1 MSDIATKLKQ
11 GQNLSFDESKSLFSD
26 LMEGKH
32 SEKEIIEILEALIK
46 KGETKDELAGGIF
59 VLRDKATKVSADLY
73 TIDTC
78 GTGGDGQ
85 NSLNISTAAAI
96 VLASMGVKVA
106 KHGNKAVS
114 SNCGSADVL
123 EALKININLKPDEAE
138 VSIKNLNFA
147 FMFAPNY
154 HSAMKY
160 VGPARKK
167 MGKKTIFNLIG
178 PLSSPA
184 QVKRQVIGVF
194 DKKWMKP
201 FAEALKENNVVHAY
215 IVHSDDGM
223 DEISPFAKTNIVEL
237 KDGIINEFTINPKYL
252 GISKGDKENLKGK
265 NADYNAGKIIE
276 IYKGTNNEFSQSVA
290 LNTAAGLIVSGKEN
304 DFKNAF
310 DKATKHLNSGKV
322 FEHLT
327 KLLSKNG

>member
-1 MSDIATKLKQ
+1 MSKAIENLKI
-11 GQNLSFDESKSLFSD
+11 GQDLSFEESKTLFSE

-32 SEKEIIEILEALIK
+32 DENSVIEILEFLLK

-59 VLRDKATKVSADLY
+59 ILRKKATRVKTDEN

-78 GTGGDGQ
+78 GTGGDNQ

-123 EALKININLKPDEAE
+123 EALKININLKPIE
-138 VSIKNLNFA
+138 VEENIKKFNFA

-154 HSAMKY
+154 HSAMKH

-167 MGKKTIFNLIG
+167 MKKKTIFNLIG

-201 FAEALKENNVVHAY
+201 FAEALKENGVIHAY

-223 DEISPFAKTNIVEL
+223 DEISPFAKTNVVEL
-237 KDGIINEFTINPKYL
+237 KNGSITEFIIDPKNLNIKFTN
-252 GISKGDKENLKGK
+252 KENLKGK
-265 NADYNAGKIIE
+265 NSEYNSKRIIE
-276 IYKGTNNEFSQSVA
+276 IFKGKINEFSESVA
-290 LNTAAGLIVSGKEN
+290 LNVAAGLIVSGKEN
-304 DFKNAF
+304 DYKIAF
-310 DKATKHLNSGKV
+310 EKASKHLNSGNVLK
-322 FEHLT
+322 HLA
-327 KLLSKNG
+327 KIQSN

>member
-1 MSDIATKLKQ
+1 MSNIKEKLKK
-11 GQNLSFDESKSLFSD
+11 GQNLSFKDSKILFSE

-32 SEKEIIEILEALIK
+32 DESSIIDILENLLI
-46 KGETKDELAGGIF
+46 KGETKDELAGGIY
-59 VLRDKATKVSADLY
+59 VLREKASKVNTDEN

-123 EALKININLKPDEAE
+123 EALKVNINLKANEAE
-138 VSIKNLNFA
+138 ESIKKFNFA

-154 HSAMKY
+154 HSAMKH

-184 QVKRQVIGVF
+184 QVKKQVIGCLF
-194 DKKWMKP
+194 I
-201 FAEALKENNVVHAY
+201 H
-215 IVHSDDGM
+215 I
-223 DEISPFAKTNIVEL
+223 
-237 KDGIINEFTINPKYL
+237 
-252 GISKGDKENLKGK
+252 
-265 NADYNAGKIIE
+265 
-276 IYKGTNNEFSQSVA
+276 
-290 LNTAAGLIVSGKEN
+290 
-304 DFKNAF
+304 
-310 DKATKHLNSGKV
+310 
-322 FEHLT
+322 
-327 KLLSKNG
+327 

>member
-1 MSDIATKLKQ
+1 MSDIIDNLKK
-11 GQNLSFDESKSLFSD
+11 GQNLSFEASKTLFKE
-26 LMEGKH
+26 LMEGKFNDNA
-32 SEKEIIEILEALIK
+32 IIEILDSLLM
-46 KGETKDELAGGIF
+46 KGETKDEIAGGIY
-59 VLRDKATKVSADLY
+59 VLREKAKKVKVDQQ

-85 NSLNISTAAAI
+85 NSLNISTASAL

-123 EALKININLKPDEAE
+123 EALKININLSPKE
-138 VSIKNLNFA
+138 VEESIKKFNFA
-147 FMFAPNY
+147 FMYAPNY
-154 HSAMKY
+154 HSAMKF

-184 QVKRQVIGVF
+184 HVKRQVIGVF

-201 FAEALKENNVVHAY
+201 FAEALKENGVVHAY

-223 DEISPFAKTNIVEL
+223 DEISPFEKTNIVEL
-237 KDGIINEFTINPKYL
+237 KNGEIKQFSINPKDL
-252 GISKGDKENLKGK
+252 GINSLNKENLKGK
-265 NADYNAGKIIE
+265 NAKFNSEKIIE
-276 IYKGTNNEFSQSVA
+276 IFKGKSNEFSQSVA
-290 LNTAAGLIVSGKEN
+290 LNVAAGLIVSGIEN
-304 DFKNAF
+304 EFKKAF
-310 DKATKHLNSGKV
+310 EKASQQLSSGKV
-322 FEHLT
+322 IQHLT
-327 KLLSKNG
+327 KIQSI